1 MAMGYLGLMS
11 SQSRYDRQ
19 TRLPGIGRDGQQ
31 RILESRVAVLGC
43 GALGTVAA
51 DILSRAGVGTLRL
64 IDRDVVEWTNLQR
77 QSLYDES
84 DAAAGRAKAEAA
96 CKRLGL
102 ANASVDYQPMVT
114 DVNADNIA
122 SVLADIDLVIDA
134 SDNFNVRFLLND
146 FSLRYK
152 IPWVHGGCVGT
163 SGQLMFFT
171 GLGSPCF
178 RCLVPDAPPN
188 SAIATCDTAGVL
200 GSATHAIASLQTVEA
215 IKWITGNRDAIRK
228 GVWSIDFWHNRS
240 REIAIPP
247 TLSANCPAC
256 GKGELSFLDA
266 TSAQEDD
273 STKIMCGR
281 DSVQIGAVPGRSV
294 DLTALA
300 NRWENLG
307 AVQTTRFFVRLTL
320 PEKLVVT
327 VFRDGRTMVDGT
339 ADIVRA
345 KSIQARYVGN

>member
-1 MAMGYLGLMS
+1 MS

-19 TRLPGIGRDGQQ
+19 TRLPGIGQDGQQ
-31 RILESRVAVLGC
+31 RIRESRVAVLGC

-51 DILSRAGVGTLRL
+51 DILARAGVGTLRL

-84 DAAAGRAKAEAA
+84 DAAGGRAKAEAA
-96 CKRLGL
+96 CQRLGL
-102 ANASVDYQPMVT
+102 ANSNVDYQPMVT

-146 FSLRYK
+146 FSLRYQ

-163 SGQLMFFT
+163 SGQVMFFT

-178 RCLVPDAPPN
+178 RCLVPDVPPA

-200 GSATHAIASLQTVEA
+200 ASATHAIASLQTVEA
-215 IKWITGNRDAIRK
+215 IKWITGNRDAVRK

-240 REIAIPP
+240 REITIPP
-247 TLSANCPAC
+247 SLSKCCPAC
-256 GKGELSFLDA
+256 GRGEFSFLNP
-266 TSAQEDD
+266 TSGRGDD
-273 STKIMCGR
+273 STRILCGR
-281 DSVQIGAVPGRSV
+281 DSVQIGAVPGRGV
-294 DLTALA
+294 DLTSLA
-300 NRWENLG
+300 NAWQNLG
-307 AVQTTRFFVRLTL
+307 TVQTTRFFVRLTL
-320 PEKLVVT
+320 PENLAIT
-327 VFRDGRTMVDGT
+327 VFRDGRTMIDGT

-345 KSIQARYVGN
+345 KSIHARYVGN